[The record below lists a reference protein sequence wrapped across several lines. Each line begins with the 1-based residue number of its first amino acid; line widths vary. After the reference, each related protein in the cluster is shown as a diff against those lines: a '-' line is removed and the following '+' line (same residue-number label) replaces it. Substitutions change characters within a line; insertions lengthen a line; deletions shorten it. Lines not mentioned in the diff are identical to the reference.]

1 MARRNKVRW
10 GIVVEQL
17 TVLYQ
22 NLKRQYG
29 EFHWWNDENPI
40 KDLVSMILIQQ
51 TTEANAKCALE
62 QLEGRLTIHSLLE
75 MPVEDLQECIRP
87 AGFFKQKSL

>member
-1 MARRNKVRW
+1 MRW

-22 NLKRQYG
+22 NLKRRYG

-51 TTEANAKCALE
+51 TTEANAKRALE
-62 QLEGRLTIHSLLE
+62 QLEGRLTIHS
-75 MPVEDLQECIRP
+75 PSRILQAKITLHSVS
-87 AGFFKQKSL
+87 G